1 MAAACFSGLVW
12 MAAYFSYSAMHQE
25 SKSSEIS
32 TVLLKHGSRKAV
44 LTLVSGEKIEVND
57 SIMVLNEEL
66 LSSNHSTENIAP
78 KKAETKKEKLN
89 NVTVPRGGD
98 FSFVLPD
105 GTKVWINSESSLNFP
120 SHFSGIRIVELQGEA
135 YFDVA
140 KTDRKSVV

>member
-1 MAAACFSGLVW
+1 MYKLETQYKAVRLIDVSKAWITFCRRRRNRKWRIVGYRVMAAACFSGLVW

-89 NVTVPRGGD
+89 GPETGKSCEG
-98 FSFVLPD
+98 VLHR
-105 GTKVWINSESSLNFP
+105 W
-120 SHFSGIRIVELQGEA
+120 
-135 YFDVA
+135 FD
-140 KTDRKSVV
+140 